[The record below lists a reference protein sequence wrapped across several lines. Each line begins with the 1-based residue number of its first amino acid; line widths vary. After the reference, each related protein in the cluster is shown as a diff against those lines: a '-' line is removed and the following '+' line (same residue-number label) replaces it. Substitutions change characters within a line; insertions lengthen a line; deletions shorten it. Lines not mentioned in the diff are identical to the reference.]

1 MALLRLF
8 LAQPN
13 RIREAE
19 EQQQEQQGYQGQQ
32 HHHWRKDKLLSL
44 APSASVA
51 SYDTE
56 QARMEN
62 GGGGGSSIRELKEY
76 AGRAKDTMEQ
86 MLPQKPVAQE

>member
-1 MALLRLF
+1 VRALIILKF
-8 LAQPN
+8 LA
-13 RIREAE
+13 RI
-19 EQQQEQQGYQGQQ
+19 
-32 HHHWRKDKLLSL
+32 S

-62 GGGGGSSIRELKEY
+62 VGGGGSSIRELKEY